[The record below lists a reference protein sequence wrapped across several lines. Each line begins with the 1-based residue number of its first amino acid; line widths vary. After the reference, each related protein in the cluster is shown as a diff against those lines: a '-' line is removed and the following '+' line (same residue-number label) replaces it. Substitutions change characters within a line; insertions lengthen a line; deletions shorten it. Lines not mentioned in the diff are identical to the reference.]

1 MVKSRIKYF
10 NPSNPILSLVDYIGF
25 GGSSIEKTSDYSV
38 FVAVYASK
46 AEQVEAGQKRKA
58 TDNAKWDG
66 LSLPGLKRLSSY

>member
-46 AEQVEAGQKRKA
+46 AEQVEAGQKRRERQP
-58 TDNAKWDG
+58 TMQNGMD
-66 LSLPGLKRLSSY
+66 